1 MSAIAPFALL
11 DDAHAGARL
20 YTDWVRDLTCASATE
35 LDQLETELH
44 AAWQD
49 GLHAVL
55 LAPYEF
61 GAEIVGVPMAA
72 AIPGQ
77 PFGDGVLRVVLY
89 RTLALLP
96 ATGVDGWLEH
106 AEHDRTPA
114 GIRNVHAMV
123 DADTYIARL
132 ARIQEYLR
140 AGDNYQVNATFRLT
154 FESYGSPI
162 ALYRRLRARQPVPY
176 GACIVSADG
185 TAVLSCSPE
194 LFFRQHAD
202 GRLEAQPMKGT
213 APRGADA
220 QADREASLRL
230 AADAKNRAENVM
242 IVDLLRNDLGRVAV
256 PGSVTVPALFEVTPF
271 GRVLQMTST
280 IQARVRPGT
289 TLADTLRALF
299 PCGSITGAPK
309 RRTME
314 IIRETED
321 TRRGLYT
328 GAIGWLAEDGCCLS
342 VAIRTLVLDAPQ
354 ADGTRR
360 GEMGVGAGIVIDS
373 VPADEYAE
381 CLLKARF
388 LTDLEAPFELFETM
402 HVTSAGCA
410 LLPRHLARLGASAA
424 AFGIPF
430 DRDAAQA
437 AVMRACAA
445 LPEGAHRM
453 RMALRGDG
461 TFSLT
466 HAPLQPIATPVNV
479 RVAELRT
486 TAADLFLR
494 HKTSHRQAYDAIWHD
509 AEAHG
514 AFDALCFNERGEL
527 TEGGRTSVFVKRDGC
542 WWTPPLAC
550 GLLPGVMRGAI
561 LDDAARYL
569 DAPAAERV
577 LSMEDL
583 LAAEAIVLCNA
594 LRGVMPARLVLPPS
608 PPSVAEHAPS
618 AVPPTASSA

>member
-176 GACIVSADG
+176 GACIVCADG

-437 AVMRACAA
+437 SVMRACAA
-445 LPEGAHRM
+445 LPEGPHRM
-453 RMALRGDG
+453 RMALQGDG
-461 TFSLT
+461 TFTLT
-466 HAPLQPIATPVNV
+466 HAPLQPVATPVNV
-479 RVAELRT
+479 RVAGLRT

-494 HKTSHRQAYDAIWHD
+494 HKTSHRQAYDAVWHD

-527 TEGGRTSVFVKRDGC
+527 TEGGRTSVFVKREGR

-550 GLLPGVMRGAI
+550 GLLPGVMRAAI
-561 LDDAARYL
+561 LDNAARYL

-583 LAAEAIVLCNA
+583 LAADAIVLCNA
-594 LRGVMPARLVLPPS
+594 LRGVMPARLVPPLPQPS
-608 PPSVAEHAPS
+608 PGDRAPS
-618 AVPPTASSA
+618 AAPPTASSA